1 MNLQQTAEE
10 KLGRVRAEELSS
22 EIKQLIAELE
32 QLRSVSLEIDDE
44 P

>member
-10 KLGRVRAEELSS
+10 KFGKERAEELRS
-22 EIKQLIAELE
+22 EIQELTAEIE
-32 QLRSVSLEIDDE
+32 KLRAATVDINDK

>member
-1 MNLQQTAEE
+1 MNPQQTAEE
-10 KLGRVRAEELSS
+10 KFGHVRAEELRS

-32 QLRSVSLEIDDE
+32 QLRSVALEIDDE

>member
-10 KLGRVRAEELSS
+10 KFGLQRAEELRS
-22 EIKQLIAELE
+22 EIVALAQDVEK
-32 QLRSVSLEIDDE
+32 LRSAVVEIDDE